1 MTRTRAAVTVIG
13 VVAGLAGCPDQGRVS
28 RDTRVSAPDLV
39 APLVVR
45 EGKGLLFSFFD
56 LRAEMRTVE
65 SPDKVAE
72 TARSDV
78 MVTDPTRRLAG
89 DLVYVADLRTKLVD
103 GSYRWWVEAKGTWLD
118 RVMPKT
124 SLSKRLVASAKP
136 VPKPKRKVRR
146 KRHRRRPKPKPQES
160 PGAVGQPSESKP
172 KVFLFTTTWCPSC
185 RTARQFFTQKGVPFL
200 ELDVEKD
207 PQAQQQYLALQQQ
220 YRLRQG
226 VVPLI
231 IVNGRIFQ
239 GFSRPQIE
247 AALAAGPPQGAGG

>member
-1 MTRTRAAVTVIG
+1 L
-13 VVAGLAGCPDQGRVS
+13 GLAGCPDRGRVS
-28 RDTRVSAPDLV
+28 RDARVPADLV
-39 APLVVR
+39 SPLVVR
-45 EGKGLLFSFFD
+45 EGRGLLFSFFD
-56 LRAEMRTVE
+56 RRAEMRTVE
-65 SPDKVAE
+65 GPDKVAE

-89 DLVYVADLRTKLVD
+89 DLVYVADLRTRLVD

-124 SLSKRLVASAKP
+124 SLSKRLVARAKP
-136 VPKPKRKVRR
+136 APKAKRKVRR
-146 KRHRRRPKPKPQES
+146 RRPRRRPKRKPPDT
-160 PGAVGQPSESKP
+160 PGAGTAAPVAGPQPQ
-172 KVFLFTTTWCPSC
+172 VFLFTTAWCPSC
-185 RTARQFFTQKGVPFL
+185 RSARQFFQQKGVPFR

-207 PQAQQQYLALQQQ
+207 AQAQQQYLALQQQ

-239 GFSRPQIE
+239 GFSKPQIE